1 MSYRKV
7 YAPDDADM
15 LTEALDRLR
24 EILPPGSTVVT
35 IVKHVTASGMG
46 RTIQPVTVYNGA
58 VFDLTGYVARVVGWK
73 VDTDRGGVY
82 VQGCG
87 MDMGFHLVYTLARTI
102 YGHLTPEQIRDTR
115 PGDKLP
121 HPWES
126 TTDAGYLLTHR
137 GI

>member
-15 LTEALDRLR
+15 LTEALERLR

-46 RTIQPVTVYNGA
+46 RTIQPVTVYNGE
-58 VFDLTGYVARVVGWK
+58 VFNLTGYVARVVGWK

-87 MDMGFHLVYTLARTI
+87 MDMGFHLVYSLARVI
-102 YGHLTPEQIRDTR
+102 YGHLDTDEIENLMKGTGNTR
-115 PGDKLP
+115 
-121 HPWES
+121 
-126 TTDAGYLLTHR
+126 DAGYLLNHR